1 MIHTTPPPCHLL
13 SDQMPA
19 LFLILNL
26 DFEVIAVSHQ
36 YLIKN
41 HQSKQ
46 EVVGHSLADLFF
58 GDNEK
63 QTGEMYAE
71 LLSSLKKVIMNKDSE
86 RVLLKNKCSG
96 NSLVENLPTC
106 QYHTDIPLLD
116 KNGNLV
122 YILHTIEEAS
132 QQELLECNL
141 IALLE
146 KNPVTAFLVD
156 QKGYIRSA
164 NSKAVSLYGYTKAK
178 MTGIKLEALF
188 DVQSR
193 DLCNA
198 QIEQYSCWEMEAQTL
213 EECELSGLRS
223 DGSVFPAV
231 LSISRE
237 ITNGDILLTA
247 SIKDISN
254 EKKRKAEVEYLSM
267 LVEHSSE
274 AIISITSSLNITS
287 INTIAAKLF
296 GFNSQDIIGL
306 RVDDLGIFSLS
317 GKEIIDLLKV
327 GTENRLAVKEV
338 ICTHNKGFTF
348 SALLTIRSIENA
360 FENASCISLTIT
372 NTSYKKQLETRWDM
386 LSDIAKVYPGLIYTF
401 QQKTDGTFCFL
412 YTSTGIE
419 NIFGLNYNNVAD
431 NANLIIEATHPGDK
445 EMLLESIAASARDMS
460 PWNLQFRYLHPTRGL
475 IWLEGDSIP
484 TKHVDG
490 SIIWHGLINDVTE
503 RKLTNELLNEQ
514 RAQLQTLIDN
524 LTGVM
529 IFQLTG
535 DTYEERCFSYV
546 GKEVSRLTGKT
557 PDEIMNDPS
566 ILYGLILEEDVPRL
580 IAAEKEA
587 FKRKSLFNVEVRSHS
602 ISGEIRWLNIISSP
616 REVEKGKIVWDGFF
630 VDITDRKNAELSI
643 RESEEKYRALV
654 EQAFDGVIIY
664 SADGCILDCN
674 QSATINTGY
683 SKKEMLAMNIADFFS
698 AADLNSYPV
707 DIEAIKPGKSTF
719 DRRKLRRKNGQY
731 ITLEIVTQLMQDGR
745 LLAVGR
751 DITEK
756 YKAIEER
763 ELLASIISNSD
774 DAIISMSLDGEI
786 TSWNKAAE
794 KIYGYHAPE
803 IIGKNISLLLPEDFR
818 ADTDKIISA
827 VTRGDVI
834 QHFETTRKKKFGVI
848 IDVSITA
855 SPIRNTKGKIIGIS
869 KIVRDITDRKVAE
882 QERDFIYSNLHAL
895 INNTH
900 DIIWSVDRE
909 FNLISSNQAFDS
921 LVERMT
927 GEKLSTGSHL
937 LEHTYDRA
945 FTKRYR
951 EYYEKAFSGRTFTE
965 LEYVQHPKELWTE
978 ISFYPIYKDQKVV
991 GTACFSRNITE
1002 RIRIEERL
1010 KLSNERYEAVAKAT
1024 SDGIWDFSF
1033 DTGKTFIVGSG
1044 YKHLFG
1050 YKIADEYIEPGFWES
1065 RLHPEDKERVLAE
1078 LEATINNPVKKHSS
1092 SEYRFLKADGTYTYL
1107 YDRFFIF
1114 RQKGKPVRM
1123 LGAKQDITLRK
1134 NAEIQLKNNL
1144 EEKKAL
1150 VEKLASI
1157 LNTLPANI
1165 ALLNE
1170 HGVIMD
1176 VNDEWKKFAKNNNCC
1191 QYDCGL
1197 GESYETISAE
1207 SIGLDEKDRSAVV
1220 KGIESVLKHKTK
1232 EFVFEYA
1239 WNKAGQQRWFRMV
1252 TMPILHK
1259 KSGAVVMHIDI
1270 SELRRLEKERLE
1282 SKIEEQKK
1290 ITLAMLAGQ
1299 EKERNSIG
1307 IELHDN
1313 VNQILVGTKV
1323 LLSVVRDNPE
1333 RSAELAET
1341 CIENIALAIQEN
1353 RKIAHELVTPNLV
1366 QDKLLKQISRLC
1378 DKMLHNAGFRTVI
1391 NHKLFSENKMRDE
1404 LKLAVYRVIQEQ
1416 CTNIVKY
1423 AKGQQVVF
1431 TLSTIDKKFHMR
1443 IADDGQGMAQGKVT
1457 KGIGLQNIASRLSVF
1472 GGSASVETA
1481 PGKGFALIIQVP
1493 L

>member
-1 MIHTTPPPCHLL
+1 MIHTTPSPCHLL

-19 LFLILNL
+19 IFLILNL

-41 HQSKQ
+41 HQSKH

-58 GDNEK
+58 SDNEE

-71 LLSSLKKVIMNKDSE
+71 LLFSLKKVIMNKDSE
-86 RVLLKNKCSG
+86 RVLLRNKYRG
-96 NSLVENLPTC
+96 NSLGVNPPTC
-106 QYHTDIPLLD
+106 QYHIDIPLLD
-116 KNGNLV
+116 KNGNLI

-141 IALLE
+141 IAQLE
-146 KNPVTAFLVD
+146 NNPAATFLVD
-156 QKGYIRSA
+156 EKGCIRSA
-164 NSKAVSLYGYTKAK
+164 NSRAASLYGYTK
-178 MTGIKLEALF
+178 TELVGFKLETLF
-188 DVQSR
+188 NEQSR
-193 DLCNA
+193 DFCNT
-198 QIEQYSCWEMEAQTL
+198 QIEEYKCGRMAGQAL
-213 EECELSGLRS
+213 EDCELSGLRR
-223 DGSVFPAV
+223 DGSVFPTI
-231 LSISRE
+231 LSLSSA

-254 EKKRKAEVEYLSM
+254 EKKKKAEVEYLSM

-274 AIISITSSLNITS
+274 AVISITSSLKVAN
-287 INTIAAKLF
+287 INTSAAKLL
-296 GFNSQDIIGL
+296 GLDCQDIIGL
-306 RVDDLGIFSLS
+306 PIDALGIFSLF
-317 GKEIIDLLKV
+317 EPEMLLLLNE
-327 GTENRLAVKEV
+327 TAVNGVASKEV
-338 ICTHNKGFTF
+338 ICTHKKGFVF
-348 SALLTIRSIENA
+348 SALLTIRSIGNTFDNA
-360 FENASCISLTIT
+360 PCIALVIT
-372 NTSYKKQLETRWDM
+372 NTNNKNQLENRLDI

-401 QQKTDGTFCFL
+401 QQKVDGTLCFL

-419 NIFGLNYNNVAD
+419 NIFGLNYNNVSE
-431 NANLIIEATHPGDK
+431 NANLIVDATHPDDK
-445 EMLLESIAASARDMS
+445 EILLESIAASARHMS
-460 PWNLQFRYLHPTRGL
+460 PWNLQFRYQHPTKGL

-490 SIIWHGLINDVTE
+490 SIIWHGLIIDITE

-524 LTGVM
+524 LAGVM

-535 DTYEERCFSYV
+535 DTYDERRFSYV

-557 PDEIMNDPS
+557 PDEIKNDPS

-587 FKRKSLFNVEVRSHS
+587 FDSMSLFNVEVRSHS
-602 ISGEIRWLNIISSP
+602 VNGDIRWLNIISSP
-616 REVEKGKIVWDGFF
+616 REVQKGKVVWDGFF
-630 VDITDRKNAELSI
+630 VDITDRKNAELTI
-643 RESEEKYRALV
+643 RESEEKYRTLV

-664 SADGCILDCN
+664 SADGSILDCN
-674 QSATINTGY
+674 QSAAINTGY
-683 SKKEMLAMNIADFFS
+683 SKKEMLTMNIVDFFS
-698 AADLNSYPV
+698 AADLNSYPM

-774 DAIISMSLDGEI
+774 DAIISMNLEGEI

-794 KIYGYHAPE
+794 KIYGYQAPE

-818 ADTDKIISA
+818 GDTDKIISA
-827 VTRGDVI
+827 VTKGEII
-834 QHFETTRKKKFGVI
+834 QHFETTRKKKYGAI

-855 SPIRNTKGKIIGIS
+855 SPIRNTKGKITGIS
-869 KIVRDITDRKVAE
+869 KIARDITEIKVAE
-882 QERDFIYSNLHAL
+882 QEKEFLYSNLHAL

-900 DIIWSVDRE
+900 DIIWSVDRD

-927 GEKLSTGSHL
+927 GEKLFTGSHL
-937 LEHTYDRA
+937 LEHSYDRV
-945 FTKRYR
+945 FTKKYR
-951 EYYEKAFSGRTFTE
+951 EYYEKAFSGQSFTE
-965 LEYVQHPKELWTE
+965 LEYIQHPKELWSE

-991 GTACFSRNITE
+991 GTACFSRDITE
-1002 RIRIEERL
+1002 RIKAEERL
-1010 KLSNERYEAVAKAT
+1010 RISNERYEAVAKAT

-1033 DTGKTFIVGSG
+1033 ETGKTFIVGSG

-1078 LEATINNPVKKHSS
+1078 LEATINNPGKKHSS

-1114 RQKGKPVRM
+1114 RKKGKPVRM
-1123 LGAKQDITLRK
+1123 LGAKQDISLRK
-1134 NAEIQLKNNL
+1134 NAEIQLKKNL

-1150 VEKLASI
+1150 VKKLASI

-1176 VNDEWKKFAKNNNCC
+1176 VNDEWKKFAKHNNCSKD
-1191 QYDCGL
+1191 DCGL

-1207 SIGLDEKDRSAVV
+1207 SIGLEEKDRPAVV
-1220 KGIESVLKHKTK
+1220 KGIDSVLKHKTK
-1232 EFVFEYA
+1232 EFVFEYSWA
-1239 WNKAGQQRWFRMV
+1239 KAGQQRWFRMV
-1252 TMPILHK
+1252 TMPLLENN
-1259 KSGAVVMHIDI
+1259 SGAVVMHIDI
-1270 SELRRLEKERLE
+1270 SEIRRLEKERLE

-1333 RSAELAET
+1333 RAVELTET

-1366 QDKLLKQISRLC
+1366 QDKLLKQITRLC
-1378 DKMLHNAGFRTVI
+1378 EKMLHNAGFKTVI
-1391 NHKLFSENKMRDE
+1391 NHKQFSESKMRDE
-1404 LKLAVYRVIQEQ
+1404 VKLAVYRVIQEQ

-1423 AKGQQVVF
+1423 AKGHQVVF

-1443 IADDGQGMAQGKVT
+1443 IADDGQGMVQGKVT
-1457 KGIGLQNIASRLSVF
+1457 NGIGLQNITSRLSVF

-1481 PGKGFALIIQVP
+1481 PGKGFALIIQIP

>member
-1 MIHTTPPPCHLL
+1 MIHSTVQCPSSL
-13 SDQMPA
+13 SESMPGI
-19 LFLILNL
+19 FLILNL
-26 DFEVIAVSHQ
+26 DFDVIAVSHQ
-36 YLIKN
+36 YLIEK
-41 HQSKQ
+41 KQ
-46 EVVGHSLADLFF
+46 NKESVVGYRLADLIACQKESVVS
-58 GDNEK
+58 EK
-63 QTGEMYAE
+63 YSDI
-71 LLSSLKKVIMNKDSE
+71 LSSLQSVLIHKDTTS
-86 RVLLKNKCSG
+86 VMLKSKSYDEYTGHEQIFFHC
-96 NSLVENLPTC
+96 
-106 QYHTDIPLLD
+106 HTNIPLLD

-122 YILHTIEEAS
+122 YILHTIEDAT

-141 IALLE
+141 VALLE
-146 KNPVTAFLVD
+146 NNPVTTFLVD
-156 QKGYIRSA
+156 EKGFIRSA
-164 NSKAVSLYGYTKAK
+164 NNRAVSLYGYTKAE
-178 MTGIKLEALF
+178 MIGLKLEALF
-188 DVQSR
+188 DEQSR
-193 DLCNA
+193 DLCSA
-198 QIEQYSCWEMEAQTL
+198 QLEEYNCWDMAVQTL
-213 EECELSGLRS
+213 QESELSGLRS
-223 DGSVFPAV
+223 DGSVFPAT
-231 LSISRE
+231 LSISRT

-247 SIKDISN
+247 SIKDIST
-254 EKKRKAEVEYLSM
+254 EKMKKAEVEYLSM
-267 LVEHSSE
+267 LMEHSSE
-274 AIISITSSLNITS
+274 AIISITSRLKVTH
-287 INTIAAKLF
+287 INTSAAKLF
-296 GFNSQDIIGL
+296 GFNCQDVIGIS
-306 RVDDLGIFSLS
+306 VDALGILSLS
-317 GKEIIDLLKV
+317 EPELMGLIKEA
-327 GTENRLAVKEV
+327 TEHRLAVKEV
-338 ICTHNKGFTF
+338 ICTHNKGFVF
-348 SALLTIRSIENA
+348 SALVTLRCVGNTFYNA
-360 FENASCISLTIT
+360 PCISLSIT

-401 QQKTDGTFCFL
+401 QQKADGTFCFL

-419 NIFGLNYNNVAD
+419 NIFGLRYNNVAD
-431 NANLIIEATHPGDK
+431 NANLIVDATHPDDK
-445 EMLLESIAASARDMS
+445 EILLESIAASARDMS

-484 TKHVDG
+484 TQHVDG
-490 SIIWHGLINDVTE
+490 SIIWHGLIIDVTE

-524 LTGVM
+524 LAGVM

-557 PDEIMNDPS
+557 PDEIKNDPS
-566 ILYGLILEEDVPRL
+566 ILYGLILEEDIPRL
-580 IAAEKEA
+580 IAAEKGA
-587 FKRKSLFNVEVRSHS
+587 FNNKSLFNVEVRSHS
-602 ISGEIRWLNIISSP
+602 VSGDIRWLNIISSP
-616 REVEKGKIVWDGFF
+616 REVQLGKVVWDGFF
-630 VDITDRKNAELSI
+630 VDITDRKKAELSI
-643 RESEEKYRALV
+643 RESEEKYRTLV

-664 SADGCILDCN
+664 SADGSILDCN
-674 QSATINTGY
+674 QSATTNTGY
-683 SKKEMLAMNIADFFS
+683 SKKEMLAMNIVDFFS
-698 AADLNSYPV
+698 PADLNTYPV
-707 DIEAIKPGKSTF
+707 DIEAIKPGRSTF

-731 ITLEIVTQLMQDGR
+731 ITLEIVTQLLQDGR

-774 DAIISMSLDGEI
+774 DAIISMSLEGEI

-818 ADTDKIISA
+818 AETDKIISA
-827 VTRGDVI
+827 VTTGEVV
-834 QHFETTRKKKFGVI
+834 QHFETTRKKKYGAI

-855 SPIRNTKGKIIGIS
+855 SPIRNTRGKITGIS
-869 KIVRDITDRKVAE
+869 KIVRDITERKVAE
-882 QERDFIYSNLHAL
+882 QEREFIYSNLHAL

-909 FNLISSNQAFDS
+909 FNLISSNEAFDS

-927 GEKLSTGSHL
+927 GTKLSTGSHL
-937 LEHTYDRA
+937 LEHSYDRA

-951 EYYEKAFSGRTFTE
+951 EYYERAFSGQTFTE
-965 LEYVQHPKELWTE
+965 LEYIQHPKEFWTE
-978 ISFYPIYKDQKVV
+978 ISFYPIYKDHKVV

-1002 RIRIEERL
+1002 RIKAEERL
-1010 KLSNERYEAVAKAT
+1010 RLSNERYEAVAKAT
-1024 SDGIWDFSF
+1024 SDGIWDYNFE
-1033 DTGKTFIVGSG
+1033 TGKTFIAGSG

-1050 YKIADEYIEPGFWES
+1050 YKIADEYIEPGFWEA

-1078 LEATINNPVKKHSS
+1078 LEATINNPGKKHSS

-1150 VEKLASI
+1150 VKKLGSI

-1165 ALLNE
+1165 ALLDQ

-1191 QYDCGL
+1191 KYDCGL

-1207 SIGLDEKDRSAVV
+1207 SIGLDEKDRPVVV

-1232 EFVFEYA
+1232 EFVFEYSWA
-1239 WNKAGQQRWFRMV
+1239 KAGQQRWFRMV
-1252 TMPILHK
+1252 TMPLLENN
-1259 KSGAVVMHIDI
+1259 SGAVVMHIDI
-1270 SELRRLEKERLE
+1270 SEIRRLEKERLE

-1333 RSAELAET
+1333 RAAELTET
-1341 CIENIALAIQEN
+1341 CIENIGLAIQEN

-1366 QDKLLKQISRLC
+1366 QDKLLKQITRLC
-1378 DKMLHNAGFRTVI
+1378 DKMLHNAGFKTVI
-1391 NHKLFSENKMRDE
+1391 NHKQFSESKMRDE
-1404 LKLAVYRVIQEQ
+1404 VKLAVYRVIQEQ

-1431 TLSTIDKKFHMR
+1431 TLSTIAKKFHMR
-1443 IADDGQGMAQGKVT
+1443 IADDGQGMVQGKVT
-1457 KGIGLQNIASRLSVF
+1457 NGIGLQNITSRLSVF

-1481 PGKGFALIIQVP
+1481 PGKGFALIIQIP